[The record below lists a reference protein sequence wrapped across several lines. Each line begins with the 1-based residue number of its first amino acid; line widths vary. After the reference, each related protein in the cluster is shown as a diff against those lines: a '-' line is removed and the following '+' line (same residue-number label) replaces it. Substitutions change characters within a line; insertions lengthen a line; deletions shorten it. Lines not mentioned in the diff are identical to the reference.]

1 MSGHVPAG
9 HLRGLDAAV
18 DDRAVSES
26 GDGSR
31 RAATFVVNSLAAKVQ
46 SVAEIEAKLASR
58 GVAADEA
65 AAVIDDARRLGY
77 LDDTELAGQL
87 ARGFVARGYG
97 RRRAAAALRRRGLA
111 ADVAEAALESAYG
124 STDEVALARC
134 ALGTRSVEDDASR
147 RRAVAFLCRRGFSAG
162 AAWDAVRRAGASTED
177 P

>member
-1 MSGHVPAG
+1 MSRDVRTG
-9 HLRGLDAAV
+9 HLRGPDVPV
-18 DDRAVSES
+18 DDRAVPES

-31 RAATFVVNSLAAKVQ
+31 RVATFVVNSLAAKAQ

-65 AAVIDDARRLGY
+65 AAVIGEALRLGY

-97 RRRAAAALRRRGLA
+97 RRRAVMALRRRGLA
-111 ADVAEAALESAYG
+111 AATTEAALESAYG

-134 ALGTRSVEDDASR
+134 ALGMRSVEDDASR

-162 AAWDAVRRAGASTED
+162 AAWDAVRRAGASTEE